1 MSQKNN
7 HKPQTSGFFIATF
20 SPKPTAC
27 SNTGGFLLP
36 KGIVMNLNPLYHLR
50 RYREL
55 EWRNTDLVKR
65 VSGQL
70 KQIEELRKEKKSLET
85 QISALRKEV
94 IEKENRIIQLS
105 ELHLPKAVA
114 YVSKSRKE
122 KRGNK

>member
-1 MSQKNN
+1 
-7 HKPQTSGFFIATF
+7 
-20 SPKPTAC
+20 
-27 SNTGGFLLP
+27 
-36 KGIVMNLNPLYHLR
+36 MNLNPLYHLR

-55 EWRNTDLVKR
+55 EWRNSDLVKR

-70 KQIEELRKEKKSLET
+70 KQIEELHKEKKSLET
-85 QISALRKEV
+85 QLSALRKEV

>member
-1 MSQKNN
+1 
-7 HKPQTSGFFIATF
+7 
-20 SPKPTAC
+20 
-27 SNTGGFLLP
+27 
-36 KGIVMNLNPLYHLR
+36 MNLNPLYHLR

-85 QISALRKEV
+85 QLATLRKEV
-94 IEKENRIIQLS
+94 IEKDNRIIQLS
-105 ELHLPKAVA
+105 DLQVQKAVE
-114 YVSKSRKE
+114 YVSKNRKE

>member
-1 MSQKNN
+1 MA
-7 HKPQTSGFFIATF
+7 FFIATF

-27 SNTGGFLLP
+27 RNIGGFLLP
-36 KGIVMNLNPLYHLR
+36 KGTVMNLNPFYHLR

-70 KQIEELRKEKKSLET
+70 KQIEELRKEKKSLEKQLST
-85 QISALRKEV
+85 LRKEV
-94 IEKENRIIQLS
+94 IEKDNRIIQLS
-105 ELHLPKAVA
+105 ELHLPQAVA
-114 YVSKSRKE
+114 LVSKSRKE